1 MGVHPQGTSNGEP
14 AGRKGEL
21 ADDRFV
27 GDTDLARWDSSVG
40 KWLASRARR
49 LSASL
54 GPYGALILILAAG
67 AAVVSLLA
75 FATGS
80 VYEAV
85 TEADGVAALD
95 HPVLEA
101 AMTLRNPALDAAVT
115 AYTDLG
121 GGIGMPILAA
131 IATVVLVVRRRAWTP
146 AILIVTAAAGSLLMT
161 IAGKQ
166 LIGRARPPLS
176 DAVPPYEYS
185 PSFPSGHSLNAFV
198 IAGIVAYLIILR
210 CRSRRAR
217 IWTAATAALFALTIG
232 LSRVFLGHHWLTDVL
247 AAWTLGAAWLV
258 LVITAHRLYLT
269 SRKAERPSH
278 APGGTPGS

>member
-14 AGRKGEL
+14 AASKGEFV
-21 ADDRFV
+21 DDRFV
-27 GDTDLARWDSSVG
+27 GDTDLARWNSSVG

-49 LSASL
+49 LSARL
-54 GPYGALILILAAG
+54 GPYSALILILAAG
-67 AAVVSLLA
+67 AAVASLLA

-101 AMTLRNPALDAAVT
+101 AMTLRSPALDAAVT

-121 GGIGMPILAA
+121 GGIGMPILAV
-131 IATVVLVVRRRAWTP
+131 IATAVLVVRRRSWTP

-217 IWTAATAALFALTIG
+217 SWTATTAALFALTIG

-269 SRKAERPSH
+269 SRKAERLNHS
-278 APGGTPGS
+278 PGGNPGS

>member
-1 MGVHPQGTSNGEP
+1 MGVHPEGTSDNES
-14 AGRKGEL
+14 AGGTGEL
-21 ADDRFV
+21 TDDRFV
-27 GDTDLARWDSSVG
+27 GDADLARWKTPAG
-40 KWLASRARR
+40 RWLASRAQRV
-49 LSASL
+49 SARL
-54 GPYGALILILAAG
+54 GPYGVLILILAAG
-67 AAVVSLLA
+67 AVVASLLA
-75 FATGS
+75 FTTGL

-101 AMTLRNPALDAAVT
+101 AMTLRSPALDAAAT

-121 GGIGMPILAA
+121 GEIGMPILAV
-131 IATVVLVVRRRAWTP
+131 IATAVLVLRRRSWTP

-161 IAGKQ
+161 VAGKQ

-185 PSFPSGHSLNAFV
+185 PSFPSGHSLNSFV

-217 IWTAATAALFALTIG
+217 AWTVTGAALFALTIG

-269 SRKAERPSH
+269 ARKTEKQGHSL
-278 APGGTPGS
+278 GGTAGG